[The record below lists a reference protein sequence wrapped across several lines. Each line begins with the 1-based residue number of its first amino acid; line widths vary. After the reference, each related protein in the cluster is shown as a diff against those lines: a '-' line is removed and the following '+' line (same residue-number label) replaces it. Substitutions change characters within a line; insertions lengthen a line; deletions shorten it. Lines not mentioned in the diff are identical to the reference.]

1 MSSNP
6 ADELRK
12 EMVRREMRCLLILL
26 LLATP
31 ALPQLSDAQKS
42 AIDNLARKTL
52 AETGVPAAS
61 IAVVK
66 DGKIAMASA
75 YGDAKLNPKVAATP
89 AMLFK
94 IASNSKQFAA
104 TAVLLLAEQHKL
116 SLDDPV
122 SRYLPTLTRAGE
134 VTLRQL
140 LSHTSGYEDYY
151 PLDYV
156 TPWMARDTTAESILD
171 QWAKKPLNFDPGT
184 RWQYSNTGYV
194 IIGQIVEKVTHKPFI
209 EFLRTNILE
218 PLGMHSAIDE
228 SNGKWSD
235 ADPVGYHNFGFGPA
249 RPAIPEGGGWTYACG
264 ELAMSASDLARW
276 DMSLMN
282 GTILKPASL
291 KELTTEVVLKNGTG
305 TGYGLGLFL
314 SADSNGHRRWAHSG
328 GAAGF
333 FSYNV
338 TLPDDHMAVTVLT
351 NGQGKASSLL
361 DQRIVDL
368 LLTPAVDAGGK
379 VALERARKI
388 FSGLQKGQLDR
399 SFLTDDAVS
408 YFTEQ
413 GIADLRASLGP
424 LGEPTS
430 FTEVNHIGRGGL
442 MVRSF
447 VVQAGGKRMWLET
460 YIQPDGKFAQY
471 MVDPAPATP

>member
-6 ADELRK
+6 GDELRK
-12 EMVRREMRCLLILL
+12 EMMRREMRRLFILL
-26 LLATP
+26 LFATP
-31 ALPQLSDAQKS
+31 AFPQLSAAQKS
-42 AIDNLARKTL
+42 AIDDLARKTL

-66 DGKIAMASA
+66 DGKIALAKA
-75 YGDAKLNPKVAATP
+75 YGDAKVNPKIAATP
-89 AMLFK
+89 AMRFK

-104 TAVLLLAEQHKL
+104 AVVLLLAEQRKL

-156 TPWMARDTTAESILD
+156 TPWMARDTTAAAILD
-171 QWAKKPLNFDPGT
+171 QWARKPLNFDPGT

-209 EFLRTNILE
+209 EFLRANILE

-235 ADPVGYHNFGFGPA
+235 ADPVGYHNFAFGPA
-249 RPAIPEGGGWTYACG
+249 RPQIPEGGAWTYACG
-264 ELAMSASDLARW
+264 ELAMTPSDLALW
-276 DMSLMN
+276 DISLIN

-314 SADSNGHRRWAHSG
+314 SADSNGHRRWGHSG

-351 NGQGKASSLL
+351 NGQGKAASLL
-361 DQRIVDL
+361 QQRIVDL
-368 LLTPAVDAGGK
+368 LLTPAVDPGGK
-379 VALERARKI
+379 VALERARSI

-399 SFLTDDAVS
+399 SLLTGDAVS

-413 GIADLRASLGP
+413 GIADLQASLGP
-424 LGEPTS
+424 LGEPSS

-447 VVQAGGKRMWLET
+447 VIQAGKKRMWLET

-471 MVDPAPATP
+471 IIDPAPATP

>member
-1 MSSNP
+1 
-6 ADELRK
+6 
-12 EMVRREMRCLLILL
+12 MRHLLILL
-26 LLATP
+26 LFAAP
-31 ALPQLSDAQKS
+31 AFPQLSEAQKS
-42 AIDNLARKTL
+42 SIDRLAYKTL

-156 TPWMARDTTAESILD
+156 TPWMARDTTAVGILD
-171 QWAKKPLNFDPGT
+171 QWAKKSLNFDPGT

-194 IIGQIVEKVTHKPFI
+194 IIGQIVEKVTHQPFI
-209 EFLRTNILE
+209 KFLRANILE

-228 SNGKWSD
+228 SSGKWSD
-235 ADPVGYHNFGFGPA
+235 SDPSGYHNFALGPA

-264 ELAMSASDLARW
+264 ELAMTANDLALW
-276 DMSLMN
+276 DISLMN
-282 GTILKPASL
+282 GVILKPASL
-291 KELTTEVVLKNGTG
+291 KELTTEVVLK
-305 TGYGLGLFL
+305 
-314 SADSNGHRRWAHSG
+314 
-328 GAAGF
+328 
-333 FSYNV
+333 
-338 TLPDDHMAVTVLT
+338 
-351 NGQGKASSLL
+351 K
-361 DQRIVDL
+361 
-368 LLTPAVDAGGK
+368 
-379 VALERARKI
+379 
-388 FSGLQKGQLDR
+388 
-399 SFLTDDAVS
+399 
-408 YFTEQ
+408 
-413 GIADLRASLGP
+413 
-424 LGEPTS
+424 
-430 FTEVNHIGRGGL
+430 
-442 MVRSF
+442 
-447 VVQAGGKRMWLET
+447 
-460 YIQPDGKFAQY
+460 
-471 MVDPAPATP
+471 

>member
-1 MSSNP
+1 
-6 ADELRK
+6 
-12 EMVRREMRCLLILL
+12 MRHLL
-26 LLATP
+26 LLVLVAAP
-31 ALPQLSDAQKS
+31 SFAQLTDTQKS
-42 AIDNLARKTL
+42 SIDNLARKTL

-66 DGKIAMASA
+66 DGKIALVKA
-75 YGDAKLNPKVAATP
+75 YGDAKLNPKTP
-89 AMLFK
+89 AAPTMRFK

-122 SRYLPTLTRAGE
+122 SRYLPSLTRASE
-134 VTLRQL
+134 VTLREL
-140 LSHTSGYEDYY
+140 LSHTSGYEDFY

-156 TPWMARDTTAESILD
+156 TSWMARDATAASILD

-194 IIGQIVEKVTHKPFI
+194 IIGQIVEKITQKPFI
-209 EFLRTNILE
+209 EFLRANVLE

-228 SNGKWSD
+228 SDGKWSD
-235 ADPVGYHNFGFGPA
+235 RDPAGYHNFALGPA

-264 ELAMSASDLARW
+264 ELAMTAGDLALW
-276 DMSLMN
+276 DISLMN
-282 GTILKPASL
+282 GTILKPAL
-291 KELTTEVVLKNGTG
+291 MKELTTEVVLKNGTG

-314 SADSNGHRRWAHSG
+314 SADANGHRRWAHSG

-333 FSYNV
+333 FSYNA

-351 NGQGKASSLL
+351 NGQGRAASLL
-361 DQRIVDL
+361 EQRIVDL

-379 VALERARKI
+379 VALEHARSI

-399 SFLTDDAVS
+399 SLLTDDAVS

-413 GIADLRASLGP
+413 GIADLRASLAP
-424 LGEPTS
+424 LGAPSS

-447 VVQAGGKRMWLET
+447 VIQAGGKRMWLET

-471 MVDPAPATP
+471 MIDPAPAAP

>member
-1 MSSNP
+1 
-6 ADELRK
+6 
-12 EMVRREMRCLLILL
+12 MRHLLCLFLFLL

-31 ALPQLSDAQKS
+31 ALSQLTHAQKS
-42 AIDNLARKTL
+42 AIDDLARKTL

-66 DGKIAMASA
+66 DGKIAMVAA
-75 YGDAKLNPKVAATP
+75 YGDARLDPKVPATP
-89 AMLFK
+89 AMRFK

-104 TAVLLLAEQHKL
+104 SAVLLLEERHKL

-122 SRYLPTLTRAGE
+122 SRYLPELTRARE

-156 TPWMARDTTAESILD
+156 TPWMARDTTAAAILD
-171 QWAKKPLNFDPGT
+171 GWAKKPLNFDPGT

-209 EFLRTNILE
+209 EFLRANILS

-228 SNGKWSD
+228 SDGKWSD
-235 ADPVGYHNFGFGPA
+235 ADPTGYHSFALGPA
-249 RPAIPEGGGWTYACG
+249 RPATPEGGAWTYACG
-264 ELAMSASDLARW
+264 ELAMTASDLALW
-276 DMSLMN
+276 DISLMN
-282 GTILKPASL
+282 GTILSPASL
-291 KELTTEVVLKNGTG
+291 KELTTEVLLKNGMG
-305 TGYGLGLFL
+305 TGYGLGLSL
-314 SADSNGHRRWAHSG
+314 TTDSNGHRRWGHSG

-333 FSYNV
+333 FSRNV
-338 TLPDDHMAVTVLT
+338 TLPDDRMSVTVLT
-351 NGQGKASSLL
+351 NGQGRASALL
-361 DQRIVDL
+361 EQRILDL
-368 LLTPAVDAGGK
+368 LLAPAADPEGK
-379 VALERARKI
+379 VALERARSL

-399 SFLTDDAVS
+399 SLLTDDALS

-413 GIADLRASLGP
+413 GISDFRASLGP
-424 LGEPTS
+424 LGEPSS
-430 FTEVNHIGRGGL
+430 FTEINHIGRGG
-442 MVRSF
+442 MTVRSF
-447 VVQAGGKRMWLET
+447 IIQAGGKRMWLET

-471 MVDPAPATP
+471 MLDPAPAAQ

>member
-1 MSSNP
+1 MPSSVRTSRP
-6 ADELRK
+6 LPRCALRLRPI
-12 EMVRREMRCLLILL
+12 VSSSPPPRCCFLQNN
-26 LLATP
+26 T
-31 ALPQLSDAQKS
+31 
-42 AIDNLARKTL
+42 
-52 AETGVPAAS
+52 
-61 IAVVK
+61 
-66 DGKIAMASA
+66 
-75 YGDAKLNPKVAATP
+75 
-89 AMLFK
+89 
-94 IASNSKQFAA
+94 NSRWTIRF
-104 TAVLLLAEQHKL
+104 
-116 SLDDPV
+116 
-122 SRYLPTLTRAGE
+122 RAGE

-156 TPWMARDTTAESILD
+156 TPWMARDTTATGILD

-194 IIGQIVEKVTHKPFI
+194 IIGQVVEKVTHKPFI
-209 EFLRTNILE
+209 EFLRSNILE

-235 ADPVGYHNFGFGPA
+235 ADPVGYHNFAFGPA
-249 RPAIPEGGGWTYACG
+249 RPAVPEGGGWTYACG
-264 ELAMSASDLARW
+264 ELAMTASDLALW
-276 DMSLMN
+276 DISLMN
-282 GTILKPASL
+282 GTILRPASL
-291 KELTTEVVLKNGTG
+291 QELTAEVVLKNGTG

-314 SADSNGHRRWAHSG
+314 SADSNGHRRWGHSG

-351 NGQGKASSLL
+351 NGQGKAASLL
-361 DQRIVDL
+361 EQRIVDL
-368 LLTPAVDAGGK
+368 LLTPAVDPGGK
-379 VALERARKI
+379 VALERARQI
-388 FSGLQKGQLDR
+388 FSGLQKGQLNR
-399 SFLTDDAVS
+399 SMLTDDAVA

-413 GIADLRASLGP
+413 GIADLQASLGP
-424 LGEPTS
+424 LGEPSS

-447 VVQAGGKRMWLET
+447 VIQAGGKRMWLET

-471 MVDPAPATP
+471 MLDPAPATP